1 MLDRAGEQAQPGLP
15 TRAGAWYRLR
25 MFAPTLSIGPSID
38 ALIDLSLAEDVGL
51 GDVTS
56 DALLPPTQRGLAV
69 LEAREAMVFC
79 GRPMIDR
86 LLQRWPGER
95 VSAAWSTQDGARV
108 GAGTVLLRLEGSV
121 RTLLLLERTLL
132 NFAQRM
138 SGVATQTRRYV
149 DAVEGTGTRVV
160 DTRKTL
166 PGWRALDKYAVR
178 VGGAH
183 NHRAALDGGVLI
195 KDNHI
200 AFVGGVAEAVRRAR
214 EAAPHLLK
222 IEVEVES
229 LSQLDE
235 ALAAGAD
242 LVLLDNFTP
251 EQIAVAVARV
261 GGRVP
266 LEASGGITLNSIRA
280 FAEAGVDFISVGALT
295 HSVKAADLALEVEQR

>member
-1 MLDRAGEQAQPGLP
+1 
-15 TRAGAWYRLR
+15 

-56 DALLPPTQRGLAV
+56 DALLAPTQMGLAV

-95 VSAAWSTQDGARV
+95 VVAVWSSQDGDRV
-108 GAGTVLLRLEGSV
+108 DAGTVLLHLEGSV

-132 NFAQRM
+132 NYAQRM

-200 AFVGGVAEAVRRAR
+200 AACGSVRAAV
-214 EAAPHLLK
+214 EAARAKAPHPLR
-222 IEVEVES
+222 IEVEVTNLGE
-229 LSQLDE
+229 LDE
-235 ALAAGAD
+235 ALTAASAIGDDRLQKQAGAQ
-242 LVLLDNFTP
+242 VKPESFTHGTSA
-251 EQIAVAVARV
+251 QRV
-261 GGRVP
+261 RWFRRG
-266 LEASGGITLNSIRA
+266 LEAGQ
-280 FAEAGVDFISVGALT
+280 FEACDTYGA
-295 HSVKAADLALEVEQR
+295 AAL

>member
-1 MLDRAGEQAQPGLP
+1 
-15 TRAGAWYRLR
+15 
-25 MFAPTLSIGPSID
+25 MFPPTLSIGPPID
-38 ALIDLSLAEDVGL
+38 ALIDLALAEDVGL

-56 DALLPPTQRGLAV
+56 DALLPPSQQGLAV
-69 LEAREAMVFC
+69 LEAREPMVFC
-79 GRPMIDR
+79 GRPVIDR

-95 VSAAWSTQDGARV
+95 VAATWSVEDGARAQT
-108 GAGTVLLRLEGSV
+108 GDVLLRLEGSV

-138 SGVATQTRRYV
+138 SGVATQSRRYV
-149 DAVEGTGTRVV
+149 DAVAGTRTRIV

-214 EAAPHLLK
+214 EASPHLLR

-229 LSQLDE
+229 LQQLDE
-235 ALAAGAD
+235 ALSAGAD
-242 LVLLDNFTP
+242 VVLLDNFTP
-251 EQIAVAVARV
+251 EQVAVAVARV

-266 LEASGGITLNSIRA
+266 LEASGGITLGTLRA
-280 FAEAGVDFISVGALT
+280 FAEAGVNFISVGALT
-295 HSVKAADLALEVEQR
+295 HSVRAADLALEVAQR

>member
-1 MLDRAGEQAQPGLP
+1 MPA
-15 TRAGAWYRLR
+15 RAGAWYRLR

-56 DALLPPTQRGLAV
+56 DALLAPTQMGLAV

-95 VSAAWSTQDGARV
+95 VVAVWSSQDGDRV
-108 GAGTVLLRLEGSV
+108 DAGTVLLHLEGSV

-132 NFAQRM
+132 NYAQRM

-229 LSQLDE
+229 LNQLDE

-295 HSVKAADLALEVEQR
+295 HSVKAADLALEVAQR